1 MGAVATALLVG
12 FGALSMSGS
21 NSPKA
26 YLYTD
31 LDPTAAQGIA
41 EKLKAQA
48 IPFELSADGTA
59 ILAPQDRIAE
69 LRMSMA
75 ADRLGG
81 KIGYDVLDAEQP
93 FGISAE
99 RAKINETRAIEGE
112 LVRSIESL
120 DHVSRARVHIVMPE
134 REMFA
139 TEARRATAAIT
150 VKTQGRLSGENVQAI
165 RYLVAS
171 SVPELAPDAI
181 SVIDQTGA
189 LLARSGDP
197 GAMAGGDVDQ
207 RQQAIET
214 RFREQIESL
223 LEPIVGAGKV
233 RAEVTAVIDRD
244 QTREEASIVDP
255 DKQAIAKQV
264 SVESTDQA
272 NEASAAGQAASVS
285 TQLPENKGA
294 PVASSPA
301 GDSRRSNRNETSED
315 TTYENSRTSTV
326 TVRGPGR
333 VKRLTVA
340 VMIDPGTAGLPP
352 PQVARLQRLVENA
365 VGFDSE
371 RGDSVAIEAMKFT
384 AADLANQ
391 DEPGFLSKL
400 PTEQLWSV
408 LKLLILAGVALLAL
422 KLLKPRGLAQ
432 LAGASGDP
440 MLLGVPGTT
449 LLSAASPENAAAS
462 LPAPIGDPG
471 TLSHA
476 LAHNAQRGAMLN
488 QEIALAEVDGRIKAS
503 AVKRIGETVQSSPGE
518 ATAVIRQWLG
528 N

>member
-371 RGDSVAIEAMKFT
+371 RGDSVAIEAMRFT

-408 LKLLILAGVALLAL
+408 LKLLILAGVALHAL

-440 MLLGVPGTT
+440 MLLGAPGTT
-449 LLSAASPENAAAS
+449 LLSAASSDNAAAS

-503 AVKRIGETVQSSPGE
+503 AIKRIGETVQSSPGE